1 MSFDPLHGGGG
12 MLISSVKR
20 ILSPQQGICGPVLG
34 FLPWANGRGG
44 LAVELGPGRFGS
56 EGARN
61 YSSEKFAGH
70 SLGKFFVNTPP
81 GLASNDTGLTSNNLN
96 GSLYDELHSAIY
108 LLK

>member
-1 MSFDPLHGGGG
+1 MAVRLHSPYWFLLVIIGDP
-12 MLISSVKR
+12 V
-20 ILSPQQGICGPVLG
+20 
-34 FLPWANGRGG
+34 RGG

-96 GSLYDELHSAIY
+96 GSLYDELHSAISTF
-108 LLK
+108 

>member
-1 MSFDPLHGGGG
+1 MFSCNIPVFVPL
-12 MLISSVKR
+12 SYRVS
-20 ILSPQQGICGPVLG
+20 
-34 FLPWANGRGG
+34 RGG

-96 GSLYDELHSAIY
+96 GCLYDESCI
-108 LLK
+108 LLSTF

>member
-1 MSFDPLHGGGG
+1 MKYIVHGR
-12 MLISSVKR
+12 SRYS
-20 ILSPQQGICGPVLG
+20 
-34 FLPWANGRGG
+34 RGG

>member
-1 MSFDPLHGGGG
+1 MSHF
-12 MLISSVKR
+12 IFEAAVKVFR
-20 ILSPQQGICGPVLG
+20 ICNLGPFSLQTNRVYFHILG
-34 FLPWANGRGG
+34 DRGG